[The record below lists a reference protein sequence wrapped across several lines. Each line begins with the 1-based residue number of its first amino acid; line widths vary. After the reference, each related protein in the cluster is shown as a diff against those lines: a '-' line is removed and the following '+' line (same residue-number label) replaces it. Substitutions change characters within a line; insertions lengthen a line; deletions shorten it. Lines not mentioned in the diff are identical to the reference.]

1 MKSYVAL
8 YLRLSQEDVDL
19 RTNQTKDESNSISA
33 QRALLLRDIALDT
46 SICDLPQL
54 EFCDDGF
61 SGTNFDRPAFH
72 EMIERAKRGE
82 ISCIVVKDLSRFGR
96 DYIEVGD
103 YLEHIFPF
111 MGIRFKSVNDHYD
124 SDRLHGNTAG
134 MDVAFQNLIY
144 DYYSKDLSKKV
155 KSAMRAK
162 QRSGSYITACT
173 YGYKVL
179 PNNKHKMVIDPEAAS
194 VVRRIFEEAIAGK
207 STNEIAR
214 GLNADGIPTPQVYKG
229 IKRKAGNAKIP
240 LWSHPRIWDMLN
252 NVKYTGCMVNHTR
265 ESMTIRATSQRRV
278 PKEEWIVT
286 PNAHEAIVTK
296 EEFDLA
302 HETLRKVRPHS
313 RRPVQESFPIYCAH
327 CGRKL
332 QRTYGSDTYF
342 TCVSAYMDEGADE
355 CRQVR
360 WSKTDLEK
368 VLLASL
374 KAQIA
379 LMSVEVKNH
388 AKVSAGKSAGLQR
401 RLKALSEEL
410 QGSDA
415 QKVKS
420 YLDYREG
427 RITREDFVAAR
438 AQRDQ
443 RMAEVREELA
453 HTEAEYEAFLREQEE
468 AKAEKTIVQ
477 RANKMNDE
485 ALKLRM
491 YEAMERVNV
500 SNKKDIEIIWK
511 FQDLFGK
518 TDNKSA

>member
-1 MKSYVAL
+1 MKACVAL

-82 ISCIVVKDLSRFGR
+82 IRCIVVKDLSRFGR

-111 MGIRFKSVNDHYD
+111 LGIRFKSVNDHYD
-124 SDRLHGNTAG
+124 SDQLHGNTAG
-134 MDVAFQNLIY
+134 MDVAFQNLVY

-155 KSAMRAK
+155 KSAMRTK
-162 QRSGSYITACT
+162 QRSGGYVSACT

-179 PNNKHKMVIDPEAAS
+179 PNEKHKLVIDPEAAG
-194 VVRRIFEEAIAGK
+194 VVRRVFEEAIAGK
-207 STNEIAR
+207 STSQIAR
-214 GLNADGIPTPQVYKG
+214 DLNADGIPTPQVYKG
-229 IKRKAGNAKIP
+229 TKRRNGSAKTP

-252 NVKYTGCMVNHTR
+252 NVKYTGCMVNHIR
-265 ESMTIRATSQRRV
+265 ESMTIRATNQRRV
-278 PKEEWIVT
+278 PKSEWIVT
-286 PNAHEAIVTK
+286 PNTHEAIVTRK
-296 EEFDLA
+296 EFDLA
-302 HETLRKVRPHS
+302 HEAIRKVRSHGRKPS
-313 RRPVQESFPIYCAH
+313 QESFPFYCAH

-342 TCVSAYMDEGADE
+342 SCVSSYMDEGACE
-355 CRQVR
+355 CQQVR
-360 WSKTDLEK
+360 WSKADLEK
-368 VLLASL
+368 VILASL

-388 AKVSAGKSAGLQR
+388 AKVSAGKSMGLQKR
-401 RLKALSEEL
+401 MKALSEEL
-410 QGSDA
+410 KGSDA

-427 RITREDFVAAR
+427 RITREDFAAAR

-453 HTEAEYEAFLREQEE
+453 RTEAEYEAFLREQEE
-468 AKAEKTIVQ
+468 TKAEKSIVQ
-477 RANKMNDE
+477 KVNKMNDDT
-485 ALKLRM
+485 LRVRM
-491 YEAMERVNV
+491 YEAVERVNI
-500 SNKKDIEIIWK
+500 SNKKDIEIVWK

-518 TDNKSA
+518 TNNKSA